1 MPLPPPRDPTGPYR
15 ICCVCLG
22 NICRSPMADAVLR
35 AQIARPASADRVIVD
50 SAGTGDWHVGERM
63 HRGASSQLNRN
74 GYDGDTH
81 RARQF
86 DRSWLAER
94 DLVLAMDAS
103 NLRDLRALAG
113 ARRRP
118 PDQAV
123 RRDRRPARGRGPRPL
138 LRRRRRVRQRPRHAR
153 SRHVPPGRPPQRTPG
168 TIRLPA
174 LKPQARSSRTDPADS
189 PATPTPRT
197 LAHLTSH
204 LHPKYRLRSR
214 EPLVRCASS
223 YQF

>member
-1 MPLPPPRDPTGPYR
+1 MPSAAPLPPPAEPLPPPRDPAGPYR

-35 AQIARPASADRVIVD
+35 AEIAKAGLDQRVIVD
-50 SAGTGDWHVGERM
+50 SAGTGDWHLGERM
-63 HRGASSQLNRN
+63 HRSASSQLNRN

-113 ARRRP
+113 ADEERR
-118 PDQAV
+118 
-123 RRDRRPARGRGPRPL
+123 
-138 LRRRRRVRQRPRHAR
+138 
-153 SRHVPPGRPPQRTPG
+153 
-168 TIRLPA
+168 IRLFGEVGDLRGAEVPDPYYGGDAEFAGVLAMLETGMANLVARLKA
-174 LKPQARSSRTDPADS
+174 LPDLPG
-189 PATPTPRT
+189 
-197 LAHLTSH
+197 
-204 LHPKYRLRSR
+204 
-214 EPLVRCASS
+214 
-223 YQF
+223 